1 MYIHTFC
8 FVLSSAETW
17 TPWTDKNHQ
26 YHILFIPKGSL
37 WGLIQKCDFP
47 MKSLPSAK
55 SWHQS
60 CHLSGLHKSSVGL
73 RSTRD
78 YILSRMK
85 IKIFFSSKLKI
96 SNRPCNCLDFSNRK
110 LLSIS
115 ISLIIID
122 NLDLFKVD
130 PSKLSIWEPWRCLS
144 WPDRELLYSGYIYKR
159 LYNNKSAY
167 FTMLNGKKKQ
177 DKRIYQG
184 EKLYKIILK
193 IKNHIKNRHTK
204 KY

>member
-26 YHILFIPKGSL
+26 YHTLFIPKGSL

-47 MKSLPSAK
+47 MKSLPSAE